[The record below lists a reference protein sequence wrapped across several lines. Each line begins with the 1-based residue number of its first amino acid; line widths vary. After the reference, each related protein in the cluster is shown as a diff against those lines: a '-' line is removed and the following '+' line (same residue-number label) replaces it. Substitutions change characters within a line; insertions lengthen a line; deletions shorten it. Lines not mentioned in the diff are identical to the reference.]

1 MVTNKT
7 LINNSLSGL
16 VQLIITAL
24 ITFICI
30 PVFINKLGVE
40 LYGVFAIVSVIGNLN
55 IFANLGLNTSL
66 IKYISE
72 QGKCPDS
79 ENDIFS
85 SLLIIGVI
93 IIPIT
98 ILAFILNRFLLID
111 VLNIPIQYYEQTKTL
126 LFSLLISNFLL
137 IVGQILTA
145 VLDALQKIYLTNF
158 AQLIYSI
165 IYWGGI
171 ICVTSLGYDLES
183 IGWAVFTAAASWFLF
198 VIGSFYVYWGPIK
211 PYKLRQQFIPVAK
224 KQLLFGGKVYTSG
237 LIGFCNEPLFKII
250 VSNIFGMHVVAYL
263 EIALKVRVQLT
274 SIFSKLTMPLLPY
287 LSQLTDKQS
296 MAKLIKDL
304 TSKLFLL
311 VLPVCGMLSV
321 GCEEIVSLWLRTDI
335 FNYTIFIIG
344 LVVPYLIFSPLTLP
358 IYIYL
363 TAKGHPGK
371 TVVFQS
377 LSVVINICVFFM
389 LYKFTNEYTII
400 ISNIL
405 SYFVSYLL
413 GLYYQKKYLA
423 IHYQM
428 NRSYILKILILI
440 SIFMVIYFLKFYIS
454 SDILKLLF
462 ISISIPV
469 MTIWIY
475 KHLRIVTIDDLTRYF
490 SDSKIANRIYKI
502 I

>member
-1 MVTNKT
+1 MVTKKT

-24 ITFICI
+24 LTFICI

-165 IYWGGI
+165 IYWGG
-171 ICVTSLGYDLES
+171 
-183 IGWAVFTAAASWFLF
+183 
-198 VIGSFYVYWGPIK
+198 YV
-211 PYKLRQQFIPVAK
+211 
-224 KQLLFGGKVYTSG
+224 
-237 LIGFCNEPLFKII
+237 
-250 VSNIFGMHVVAYL
+250 
-263 EIALKVRVQLT
+263 
-274 SIFSKLTMPLLPY
+274 
-287 LSQLTDKQS
+287 
-296 MAKLIKDL
+296 
-304 TSKLFLL
+304 
-311 VLPVCGMLSV
+311 
-321 GCEEIVSLWLRTDI
+321 
-335 FNYTIFIIG
+335 
-344 LVVPYLIFSPLTLP
+344 
-358 IYIYL
+358 
-363 TAKGHPGK
+363 
-371 TVVFQS
+371 
-377 LSVVINICVFFM
+377 
-389 LYKFTNEYTII
+389 
-400 ISNIL
+400 
-405 SYFVSYLL
+405 
-413 GLYYQKKYLA
+413 
-423 IHYQM
+423 
-428 NRSYILKILILI
+428 
-440 SIFMVIYFLKFYIS
+440 
-454 SDILKLLF
+454 
-462 ISISIPV
+462 
-469 MTIWIY
+469 
-475 KHLRIVTIDDLTRYF
+475 
-490 SDSKIANRIYKI
+490 
-502 I
+502 